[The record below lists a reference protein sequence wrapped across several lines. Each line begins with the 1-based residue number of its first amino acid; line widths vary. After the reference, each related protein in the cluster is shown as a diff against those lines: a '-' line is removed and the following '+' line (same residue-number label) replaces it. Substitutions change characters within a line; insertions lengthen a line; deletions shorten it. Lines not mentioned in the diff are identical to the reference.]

1 MENQISNIPLV
12 SICCVTY
19 NHEKYIRQCLEG
31 FVIQQTS
38 FPFEILVHED
48 ASTDNTASIVKEFES
63 EYPHL
68 FRCVYQSEN
77 QFLKQNTL
85 TNILLPMSKG
95 KYIALCEGDDYWTA
109 PNKLQAQ
116 VDFLEANPDYSIC
129 FHKIQILKNNEI
141 IDDYITK
148 VPAEITDQTDLSNSN
163 FIHTVSVVY
172 RNIIKEMPV
181 WFSRAMPGDYPLWL
195 MLTVNNYKI
204 KYLPVSMAVYR
215 IHATGIWS
223 EQDTSKYNQRVAF
236 TMLTCVKY
244 INIKPAFIQYYILQL
259 ADSIKEFGFKY
270 LSRKEYLILALW
282 SIQNTPLGMRNK
294 LSILSMVYRKNS
306 RVTKLYS
313 KNK

>member
-1 MENQISNIPLV
+1 MEYLV
-12 SICCVTY
+12 DILMPVY
-19 NHEKYIRQCLEG
+19 NHELFIEKALTGVVSQKTNFAFRLLIADDFSTDKSREIIEEYQI
-31 FVIQQTS
+31 IHPNII
-38 FPFEILVHED
+38 FPFYREKNLGANEN
-48 ASTDNTASIVKEFES
+48 SKL
-63 EYPHL
+63 L
-68 FRCVYQSEN
+68 F
-77 QFLKQNTL
+77 KQ
-85 TNILLPMSKG
+85 IKS
-95 KYIALCEGDDYWTA
+95 KYIAICEGDDYWTA